1 MLTVLSPVVASAEWA
16 FLPSHRAGWD
26 DATMDDRGASMRDQ
40 KVALRAAVLAARRAM
55 PAEARAEAASS
66 LTAAV
71 LTLPEVMTA
80 RIVAVYVSIGTE
92 PSTAELLDVLR
103 SRDTRVLVPVL
114 RADLD
119 LDWAIYENR
128 AQLSPERLGL
138 LTPVGPRLGL
148 EGIAA
153 ADVVLV
159 PALAVAEDGTRLG
172 RGGGCY
178 DRALQRV
185 RPGVPVV
192 ALLHDGELLPA
203 VPAEPHDRRVSAVV
217 TPSGVRRLGD
227 GAV

>member
-1 MLTVLSPVVASAEWA
+1 MQAHRATVPAR
-16 FLPSHRAGWD
+16 LPSRVAAGNASTGGDWDDDPVTVRARKKELRAG
-26 DATMDDRGASMRDQ
+26 
-40 KVALRAAVLAARRAM
+40 LLAARRDLSVST
-55 PAEARAEAASS
+55 RAAAAAS

-71 LTLPEVMTA
+71 LNLPEVLAAGT
-80 RIVAVYVSIGTE
+80 VAAYVSIGTE
-92 PSTAELLDVLR
+92 PATAEVLNVLQ
-103 SRDTRVLVPVL
+103 SRKVRVLLPVV
-114 RADLD
+114 RDDLD

-153 ADVVLV
+153 ADLVLV

-203 VPAEPHDRRVSAVV
+203 VPAEPHDRKVSAVV
-217 TPSGVRRLGD
+217 TPQGVRRLGD
-227 GAV
+227 GAG

>member
-1 MLTVLSPVVASAEWA
+1 MTVRARKKEL
-16 FLPSHRAGWD
+16 RAG
-26 DATMDDRGASMRDQ
+26 
-40 KVALRAAVLAARRAM
+40 LLAARRDLSVS
-55 PAEARAEAASS
+55 ARAAAASS

-71 LTLPEVMTA
+71 LNLPEVLAAGT
-80 RIVAVYVSIGTE
+80 VAAYVSIGTE
-92 PSTAELLDVLR
+92 PATAEVLNVLQ
-103 SRDTRVLVPVL
+103 SRKVRVLLPVV
-114 RADLD
+114 RDDLD

-128 AQLSPERLGL
+128 AQLSPKRLGL

-203 VPAEPHDRRVSAVV
+203 VPAEPHDRKVSAVV
-217 TPSGVRRLGD
+217 TPAGVRRLGD
-227 GAV
+227 GAG

>member
-1 MLTVLSPVVASAEWA
+1 MTVRARKKEL
-16 FLPSHRAGWD
+16 RAG
-26 DATMDDRGASMRDQ
+26 
-40 KVALRAAVLAARRAM
+40 LLAARRDLSVS
-55 PAEARAEAASS
+55 ARAAAASS

-71 LTLPEVMTA
+71 LNLPEVLAAGT
-80 RIVAVYVSIGTE
+80 VAAYVSIGTE
-92 PSTAELLDVLR
+92 PATAEVLNVLQ
-103 SRDTRVLVPVL
+103 SRKVRVLLPVV
-114 RADLD
+114 RDDLD

-203 VPAEPHDRRVSAVV
+203 VPAEPHDRKVSAVV
-217 TPSGVRRLGD
+217 IPSGVHRLGD
-227 GAV
+227 GAG

>member
-1 MLTVLSPVVASAEWA
+1 MTVRARKKEL
-16 FLPSHRAGWD
+16 RAG
-26 DATMDDRGASMRDQ
+26 
-40 KVALRAAVLAARRAM
+40 LLAARRDLSVS
-55 PAEARAEAASS
+55 ARAAAASS

-71 LTLPEVMTA
+71 LNLPEVLAAGT
-80 RIVAVYVSIGTE
+80 VAAYVSIGTE
-92 PSTAELLDVLR
+92 PATAEVLNVLQ
-103 SRDTRVLVPVL
+103 SRKVRVLLPVV
-114 RADLD
+114 RDDLD

-128 AQLSPERLGL
+128 AHLSPERLGL

>member
-1 MLTVLSPVVASAEWA
+1 MTVRARKKEL
-16 FLPSHRAGWD
+16 RAG
-26 DATMDDRGASMRDQ
+26 
-40 KVALRAAVLAARRAM
+40 LLAARRDLSVS
-55 PAEARAEAASS
+55 ARAAAASS

-71 LTLPEVMTA
+71 LNLPEVLAAGT
-80 RIVAVYVSIGTE
+80 VAAYVSIGTE
-92 PSTAELLDVLR
+92 PATAEVLNVLQ
-103 SRDTRVLVPVL
+103 SRKVRVLLPVV
-114 RADLD
+114 RDDLD

-138 LTPVGPRLGL
+138 LTPVGPRLGV

-203 VPAEPHDRRVSAVV
+203 VPAEPHDRKVSAVV
-217 TPSGVRRLGD
+217 TPAGVRRLGD
-227 GAV
+227 GAG

>member
-1 MLTVLSPVVASAEWA
+1 MTVRARKKEL
-16 FLPSHRAGWD
+16 RAG
-26 DATMDDRGASMRDQ
+26 
-40 KVALRAAVLAARRAM
+40 LLAARRDLSVS
-55 PAEARAEAASS
+55 ARAAAASS

-71 LTLPEVMTA
+71 LNLPEVLAAGT
-80 RIVAVYVSIGTE
+80 VAAYVSIGTE
-92 PSTAELLDVLR
+92 PATAEVLNVLQ
-103 SRDTRVLVPVL
+103 SRKVRVLLPVV
-114 RADLD
+114 RDDLD

-138 LTPVGPRLGL
+138 LTPVGPRLGV

-203 VPAEPHDRRVSAVV
+203 VPAEPHDRKVSAVV

>member
-1 MLTVLSPVVASAEWA
+1 MTVRARKKEL
-16 FLPSHRAGWD
+16 RAG
-26 DATMDDRGASMRDQ
+26 
-40 KVALRAAVLAARRAM
+40 LLAARRDLSVS
-55 PAEARAEAASS
+55 ARAAAASS

-71 LTLPEVMTA
+71 LNLPEVLAAGT
-80 RIVAVYVSIGTE
+80 VAAYVSIGTE
-92 PSTAELLDVLR
+92 PATAEVLNVLQ
-103 SRDTRVLVPVL
+103 SRKVRVLLPVV
-114 RADLD
+114 RDDLD

-128 AQLSPERLGL
+128 ARLSPERLGL
-138 LTPVGPRLGL
+138 LTPDGPRLGL

-159 PALAVAEDGTRLG
+159 PALAVAEDGNRLG

-203 VPAEPHDRRVSAVV
+203 VPAEPHDRKVSAVV
-217 TPSGVRRLGD
+217 TPSGVHRLGD
-227 GAV
+227 GAG

>member
-1 MLTVLSPVVASAEWA
+1 MTVRARKKEL
-16 FLPSHRAGWD
+16 RAG
-26 DATMDDRGASMRDQ
+26 
-40 KVALRAAVLAARRAM
+40 LLAARGDLSVS
-55 PAEARAEAASS
+55 ARAAAASS

-71 LTLPEVMTA
+71 LNLPEVLAAGT
-80 RIVAVYVSIGTE
+80 VAAYVSIGTE
-92 PSTAELLDVLR
+92 PATAEVLNVLQ
-103 SRDTRVLVPVL
+103 SRKVRVLLPVV
-114 RADLD
+114 RDDLD

-128 AQLSPERLGL
+128 AQLSPKRLGL

>member
-1 MLTVLSPVVASAEWA
+1 MTVRARKKEL
-16 FLPSHRAGWD
+16 RAG
-26 DATMDDRGASMRDQ
+26 
-40 KVALRAAVLAARRAM
+40 LLAARRDLSVS
-55 PAEARAEAASS
+55 ARAAAASS

-71 LTLPEVMTA
+71 LNLPEVLAAGT
-80 RIVAVYVSIGTE
+80 VAAYVSIGTE
-92 PSTAELLDVLR
+92 PATAEVLNVLQ
-103 SRDTRVLVPVL
+103 SRKVRVLLPVV
-114 RADLD
+114 RDDLD

-128 AQLSPERLGL
+128 AHLSPERLGL

-203 VPAEPHDRRVSAVV
+203 VPAEPHDRKVSAVV
-217 TPSGVRRLGD
+217 TPAGVRRLGD
-227 GAV
+227 GAG